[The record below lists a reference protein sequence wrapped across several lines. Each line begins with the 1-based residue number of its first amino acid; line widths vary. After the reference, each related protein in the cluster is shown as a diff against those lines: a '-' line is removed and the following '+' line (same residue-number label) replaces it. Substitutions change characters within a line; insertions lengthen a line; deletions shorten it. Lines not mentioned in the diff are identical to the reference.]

1 MTHGLLRLAMLV
13 VAVSLA
19 ACGDDDAAPTSLN
32 LSQPSAVAAF
42 RGVTIHPRAAGAV
55 YPYLAIAN
63 AASNE
68 LTVVDAVDDSIVL
81 APVPLRALVIPVPGR
96 PALLASASLG
106 DGKADLLVAVSA
118 GDSRLQVV
126 HTWTAA
132 SSVAFEVDMGA
143 DVLAL
148 AALPS
153 AVGTAR
159 IAAALT
165 DRRIA
170 VAEFRRTPG
179 DDGIGIE
186 WVAVRGPVTFDFQ
199 PIALAAL
206 PVDPAETKLYAASL
220 EENGVAEIEVPAGA
234 VPSLSRIL
242 DAKAPTRLVAAARL
256 QEAVGSA
263 TLDATAFTDPPVDR
277 VYAVLDESGCG
288 PAAPIACGLVA
299 LDLATGELATDP
311 QNELPHRAPIPIPG
325 HAHALA
331 AAPPPEV
338 PPDPAYSTTVMR
350 IFPAAG
356 ARHSTAV
363 AAVASTNG
371 ALYFVDLGRWEL
383 PSDQRVA
390 SNVTASVSAAQGR
403 APAPTGGTALV
414 DQWLV
419 LERADGTVVEHAD
432 PEGLATSVTLTPG
445 YTPSARW
452 TATYQ
457 GELPGLRS
465 RRAQAGSSVGGD
477 WLALQVPGS
486 AAGTFTEVVRLWDPT
501 LGVQLDDVVV
511 IDAQVASWLSA
522 PASGTCTAFEASV
535 AELFPPDSSTFPG
548 GAVRL
553 APLAAHPEWDACVAA
568 LGDGA
573 TGLRATFRAG
583 EYVLLKGTEPAAV
596 HVGRPALDALFEVR
610 WQDEAALASACTLPP
625 AAPWQE
631 TLPSCDDLC
640 RSACGDLVRARLG
653 RRIGYVTDDCGG
665 DVACLARW
673 PTQPPATGPALG
685 FTLRLETAEP
695 PPRDLS
701 LVIDTSE
708 GRAPFRAV
716 PPAGVALEPRSVAV
730 FDRSPHTQSAGL
742 SPAGVR
748 FLVPYAGGV
757 VLDATPTVPGTGS
770 VAIR

>member
-1 MTHGLLRLAMLV
+1 VTRALRIALLGAV
-13 VAVSLA
+13 VCLA
-19 ACGDDDAAPTSLN
+19 ACGDDDRAPTSLN

-42 RGVTIHPRAAGAV
+42 RGVTIHPRAGGAV

-118 GDSRLQVV
+118 GDSHLQVV
-126 HTWTAA
+126 HTWTSA
-132 SSVAFEVDMGA
+132 SSVAFEVDMEG

-148 AALPS
+148 VPLPS

-159 IAAALT
+159 IAAALAG
-165 DRRIA
+165 RRIA

-186 WVAVRGPVTFDFQ
+186 WVAVRGPITFDFQ

-220 EENGVAEIEVPAGA
+220 EENGVAEIEVPPAA
-234 VPSLSRIL
+234 APFLSRIL

-256 QEAVGSA
+256 QESVGSP
-263 TLDATAFTDPPVDR
+263 TLDATAFTAPPVDR

-299 LDLATGELATDP
+299 LDPVTGLLTTDP
-311 QNELPHRAPIPIPG
+311 LGELPHRAPIPIPG

-331 AAPPPEV
+331 AAPPPEF

-356 ARHSTAV
+356 PRHSTAV
-363 AAVASTNG
+363 GAVASTNG
-371 ALYFVDLGRWEL
+371 AVYFVDLGRWEL
-383 PSDQRVA
+383 PSDQRV
-390 SNVTASVSAAQGR
+390 SSSVTASVSAAQAR
-403 APAPTGGTALV
+403 AAAPTGGTALV

-419 LERADGTVVEHAD
+419 LERADGSIAGHVD
-432 PEGLATSVTLTPG
+432 PQGLSTSVTLTPG

-457 GELPGLRS
+457 GELPGLHS
-465 RRAQAGSSVGGD
+465 RRAQAGPAGGGAP

-486 AAGTFTEVVRLWDPT
+486 AAGTFTEVVRLYDPT

-511 IDAQVASWLSA
+511 IE
-522 PASGTCTAFEASV
+522 PAGLGTCTTFEARV
-535 AELFPPDSSTFPG
+535 EAILAPAASTYPG
-548 GAVRL
+548 GAVVL
-553 APLAAHPEWDACVAA
+553 APDPDHPEWNACVDA
-568 LGDGA
+568 LAVADGA
-573 TGLRATFRAG
+573 TALRASFRAG
-583 EYVLLKGTEPAAV
+583 EYVLVKGTEPAAV
-596 HVGRPALDALFEVR
+596 HVGRPALDVPFDVL
-610 WQDEAALASACTLPP
+610 WQDEGVLASACTLPP
-625 AAPWQE
+625 AVPWPSAPAG
-631 TLPSCDDLC
+631 CDPGSTC
-640 RSACGDLVRARLG
+640 REGCEALVRARLG

-665 DVACLARW
+665 DAACLARW
-673 PTQPPATGPALG
+673 PGQPPATGPALG

-701 LVIDTSE
+701 LVIDTNE
-708 GRAPFRAV
+708 GRVPFRAV

-730 FDRSPHTQSAGL
+730 FDRSPYTQSAGL
-742 SPAGVR
+742 SGDGVR

-757 VLDATPTVPGTGS
+757 VLDTTPTVSGAGS